1 MKGLS
6 RTDFEGMEF
15 KTISFSLKQLKHA
28 TNNFNVSNKIGEGGF
43 GPVYKVN
50 NLAQNVVFLVIL
62 VCTNRLMCDG
72 CRVL

>member
-1 MKGLS
+1 
-6 RTDFEGMEF
+6 MEF

-43 GPVYKVN
+43 GPVYKV
-50 NLAQNVVFLVIL
+50 VIKHKML
-62 VCTNRLMCDG
+62 FFWYFFFGTTNILMCDG